1 MRRWLVFAFI
11 ALLAL
16 FAVPQCA
23 AEDDEIPNFKTM
35 KIKELKAILADR
47 DHLLVDIYVSFLAA
61 SASMRAASA
70 SAANPNPAASTSS
83 LCAVASLAASAL

>member
-1 MRRWLVFAFI
+1 
-11 ALLAL
+11 
-16 FAVPQCA
+16 
-23 AEDDEIPNFKTM
+23 M

-70 SAANPNPAASTSS
+70 SAANPNPAASTSI
-83 LCAVASLAASAL
+83 LCEVASLAASAL